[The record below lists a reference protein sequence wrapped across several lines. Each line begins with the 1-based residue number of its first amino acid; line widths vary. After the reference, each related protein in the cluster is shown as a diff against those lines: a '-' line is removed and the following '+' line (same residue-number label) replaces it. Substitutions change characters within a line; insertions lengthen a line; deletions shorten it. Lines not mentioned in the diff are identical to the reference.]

1 MISSQKNRYNIK
13 DSEFKKNLPGDPGV
27 YLFKDSAEKVIYVG
41 KAKNLK
47 NRVSSYFN
55 SPSEM
60 TPKTVMMVSKAR
72 YLEFILTST
81 ENEAF
86 ILEST
91 LIKKH
96 MPRYNIILR
105 DDKQY
110 PYLKIATNEPYP
122 RLEFVRKMRSDNAFY
137 FGPFSSSGAVR
148 NTIKLINRIFRLRKC
163 SKNFMTGRSRPCLN
177 YQLDRCLGPCTFD
190 VSIEY
195 YRTIVNNVR
204 LFLEGRSRELV
215 RQLERDMKK
224 YAEEE
229 KYEDAA
235 RVRDQIKAVE
245 KTIETQNV
253 VSTRRE
259 DQDIIGVAR
268 KNGISQV
275 VIFFSRKGVIT
286 GTRDFRFENR
296 DVSPSEIIE
305 AFLKQ
310 YYHADR
316 YVPKNILISHHID
329 DLQPISDWL
338 SSYTQKKI
346 SIHHPVRGKKVG
358 MIRLAVKNAEN
369 ILNRADMLTSDELLE
384 MTKSALRLNKLPR
397 RIEAMDISNLQG
409 NQAVGTIVAFL
420 NGKPYKEGYRNYR
433 IKEVKGID
441 DYEMMSEMTGRRLSG
456 GDLPDLLMIDGGKGH
471 LLAVSRVIEG
481 MDVKEDAPALVA
493 IAKEREQGAKGDKL
507 YLPGRKNPLRLSGD
521 NPVLLFLMGIRDEV
535 HRRAVTYHRKLRKKE
550 TIKSILDVIP
560 GVGPAKRALLL
571 KEFGSIEAIRRA
583 TEDEISKLKGVTKSM
598 AEEIKKQLNSLG
610 PDSDIKHNG

>member
-1 MISSQKNRYNIK
+1 MIPSAQNRYDIRGG
-13 DSEFKKNLPGDPGV
+13 EFKKDLPSDPGV
-27 YLFKDSAEKVIYVG
+27 YLFRDSAEKVIYVG

-60 TPKTVMMVSKAR
+60 IPKTVMMISKAK
-72 YLEFILTST
+72 YLEYILTGT

-91 LIKKH
+91 LIKKY

-110 PYLKIATNEPYP
+110 PYLKIRTDEPYP
-122 RLEFVRKMRSDNAFY
+122 RLEFVRKMRKDLALY
-137 FGPFSSSGAVR
+137 FGPFSSSGSVR
-148 NTIKLINRIFRLRKC
+148 NTMRLINRIFRLRKC
-163 SKNFMTGRSRPCLN
+163 SKSFMTGRTRPCLN
-177 YQLDRCLGPCTFD
+177 YQLGRCLGPCTFD
-190 VSIEY
+190 VSVVQ

-215 RQLERDMKK
+215 KQLERDMRKF
-224 YAEEE
+224 AEEE

-245 KTIETQNV
+245 RTIENQNV
-253 VSTRRE
+253 ASTRSE
-259 DQDIIGVAR
+259 DLDIIGVAQ

-286 GTRDFRFENR
+286 GSRDFRFENR

-316 YVPKNILISHHID
+316 YMPKNILISHNID
-329 DLQPISDWL
+329 DLSPISGWF
-338 SSYTQKKI
+338 SSFADKKI
-346 SIHHPVRGKKVG
+346 SIHHPVRGKKMGVVN
-358 MIRLAVKNAEN
+358 LAVKNAEN
-369 ILNRADMLTSDELLE
+369 ILNRADIITSDELLE
-384 MTKSALRLNKLPR
+384 ITKSVLSLDKVPH

-409 NQAVGTIVAFL
+409 NQAVGTIVAFV

-433 IKEVKGID
+433 IKEVNGID
-441 DYEMMSEMTGRRLSG
+441 DYEMMSEMTDRRLSN
-456 GDLPDLLMIDGGKGH
+456 GDLPDLLIIDGGKGH
-471 LLAVSRVIEG
+471 LLAVSRIVEG
-481 MDVKEDAPALVA
+481 ISGIVPPALVA
-493 IAKEREQGAKGDKL
+493 IAKEKEQGAKGDKL
-507 YLPGRKNPLRLSGD
+507 YLPGRKNPLRLNSD
-521 NPVLLFLMGIRDEV
+521 HPVLLFLMSIRDEV

-550 TIKSILDVIP
+550 TIRSALDLVQ
-560 GVGPAKRALLL
+560 GVGPSKRALLL
-571 KEFGSIEAIRRA
+571 KEFGSIEAIRQA
-583 TEDEISKLKGVTKSM
+583 TEDEIAQIKGITRSM
-598 AEEIKKQLNSLG
+598 AGEIKKVLNSSG
-610 PDSDIKHNG
+610 RDSDG